1 MRRARNKIFA
11 EHPELEVEMFELRKA
26 GGSLRIL
33 ARKYNVDW
41 KCISTRCKKAGIEP
55 LIPISSSSRKK
66 IKETEGWYLDEFG
79 EKVRKGMDYK
89 DYLKAEERKKDP
101 IHRLKIFKSSAVL

>member
-1 MRRARNKIFA
+1 MRNQIFI
-11 EHPELEVEMFELRKA
+11 EQPKLELEMFELRKA
-26 GGSLRIL
+26 GSSLRIL

-41 KCISTRCKKAGIEP
+41 KCISTRCKKAGIKP
-55 LIPISSSSRKK
+55 LVPITSSWKKK
-66 IKETEGWYLDEFG
+66 IKETDEWYLDEFG

-89 DYLKAEERKKDP
+89 DYLEAEERRKDP